1 MKKRNMVVGPV
12 LTPDWPRKVGRVFSE
27 LFRQLCLGLENPGK
41 GLTVDQL
48 QLVTEHR
55 NPFARAVQVVGD
67 SLSRAKEIMGK
78 NFLGAEEAIRFLKAN
93 QAEEEVM
100 KKLTEIP
107 FSEATLQECKNTHVL
122 VLDLGLSILDIR
134 GRVDR
139 KLFCSHEDARYN
151 NQAFA
156 KLIETPQWRLI
167 RRDAIPDSFNK
178 NWGEQLVLL
187 AKNEEVPEARQ
198 IAYLAILYYLA
209 KGERLFEHF
218 YVRTKSITSAGA
230 RVRAGLFDA
239 FGFFFSG
246 WWSAGRGDRIG
257 LSSSR
262 KS

>member
-1 MKKRNMVVGPV
+1 MVVGPV
-12 LTPDWPRKVGRVFSE
+12 LTPDWLRKVGRVFSE

-78 NFLGAEEAIRFLKAN
+78 NFLGAEEAIRFLRAN
-93 QAEEEVM
+93 QAEEEAM

-107 FSEATLQECKNTHVL
+107 FSEPTLQECKNTHVL

-134 GRVDR
+134 QRVDQ
-139 KLFCSHEDARYN
+139 KLFCSHEDAWYN

-156 KLIETPQWRLI
+156 KLIELAQWRLI
-167 RRDAIPDSFNK
+167 RRDAIPNSFNK
-178 NWGEQLVLL
+178 NWEEQLVLL

-218 YVRTKSITSAGA
+218 YVRTRSIASDGLRVSAGGFAA
-230 RVRAGLFDA
+230 RG
-239 FGFFFSG
+239 FGFDR
-246 WWSAGRGDRIG
+246 WWDDCRDDGIG